1 MQDLPLG
8 ERLTRIE
15 DELAL
20 VDSSL
25 DARTRLIWQELDG
38 IKRMVAELR
47 DRYAHPHARARD
59 KRCLQRKHHSDKS
72 GTHAREG

>member
-1 MQDLPLG
+1 MNDLPLG

-25 DARTRLIWQELDG
+25 DARTRELWAALNTVMTALED
-38 IKRMVAELR
+38 LR
-47 DRYAHPHARARD
+47 DQVKGEPTRI
-59 KRCLQRKHHSDKS
+59 
-72 GTHAREG
+72 

>member
-1 MQDLPLG
+1 MNDLSPY

-25 DARTRLIWQELDG
+25 DARTRLIWQELDAL
-38 IKRMVAELR
+38 KVQVAELR
-47 DRYAHPHARARD
+47 DKVNEPVRARAR
-59 KRCLQRKHHSDKS
+59 
-72 GTHAREG
+72 G